1 MSISTAAFGGKHTPK
16 QVLLD
21 ALDHAGDFKCCVLVY
36 VDQNDYVYTA
46 WSDGSML
53 MRMGMMDVAKIRMLD
68 AGQEDE

>member
-21 ALDHAGDFKCCVLVY
+21 ALEKTEDCQCLVVVY
-36 VDQNDYVYTA
+36 LDSNDYVMTS

-53 MRMGMMDVAKIRMLD
+53 QRMGMMDVAKLRMFD
-68 AGQEDE
+68 AAQDEE

>member
-21 ALDHAGDFKCCVLVY
+21 ALNHADDFKCCVLVY

-53 MRMGMMDVAKIRMLD
+53 KRIGMMDVAQIRMLE